1 MVTHKCFPIFLKKK
15 KPWQKGNKKMKI
27 EDVIALTQ
35 AGFTKSEILKM
46 TQPVQQ
52 TQQTQPTQ
60 PAQQTQPTQPTQ
72 PAQPTQP
79 VQNDALLNAIT
90 NLTNVIQAGNVAATG
105 LKMRQNQPET
115 ADQIAKRMMEIMN

>member
-1 MVTHKCFPIFLKKK
+1 
-15 KPWQKGNKKMKI
+15 MKI

-35 AGFTKSEILKM
+35 AGFTKSEILEM
-46 TQPVQQ
+46 TQPV
-52 TQQTQPTQ
+52 
-60 PAQQTQPTQPTQ
+60 QQTQPTQPTQ
-72 PAQPTQP
+72 PTQQTQPTQP
-79 VQNDALLNAIT
+79 VPQVQNDALLNAIT